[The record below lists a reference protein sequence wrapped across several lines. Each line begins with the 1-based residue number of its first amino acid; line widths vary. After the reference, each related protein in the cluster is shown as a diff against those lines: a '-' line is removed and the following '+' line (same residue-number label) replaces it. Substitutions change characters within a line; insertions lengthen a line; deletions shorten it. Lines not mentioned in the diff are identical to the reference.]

1 MTRKSFP
8 RPWYLEKA
16 TRRGNGKTPV
26 KSSVSVTVPSPPV
39 NKAEAGARPA
49 LSWTVHPLRDHPWRG
64 VLLLGVVL
72 AVEGALAIVWESPW
86 LAVIAAFL
94 LVAATGRFLFATH
107 FVLDEAGVHVTFLG
121 AKQHR
126 PWSEVRRLR
135 EAREGV
141 LLSPFRRPSPLD
153 GPRGIF
159 VVFADGGAN
168 RAEVMA
174 ELRARMDAEAT
185 PREDAP
191 APDADD
197 TAPDDGDRDGP

>member
-1 MTRKSFP
+1 
-8 RPWYLEKA
+8 
-16 TRRGNGKTPV
+16 
-26 KSSVSVTVPSPPV
+26 
-39 NKAEAGARPA
+39 
-49 LSWTVHPLRDHPWRG
+49 

-72 AVEGALAIVWESPW
+72 AVEASLTVVWESPW
-86 LAVIAAFL
+86 LAVIGAFL
-94 LVAATGRFLFATH
+94 LVAATGRFLFPTH
-107 FVLDEAGVHVTFLG
+107 FALDDEGVHVTFLG

-174 ELRARMDAEAT
+174 ELRRRMDAEAT

-191 APDADD
+191 APDATDD
-197 TAPDDGDRDGP
+197 APDDGDRDGP